1 MSLILRTFAS
11 RSPEVL
17 GNDPE
22 LINALLSLTPDFD
35 LSHGVISLAAAG
47 VVSLARTLLYQQWA
61 EFKEAT
67 DKSNAQVRN
76 GVQWRSRIVL

>member
-1 MSLILRTFAS
+1 MSLILRTFAL

-22 LINALLSLTPDFD
+22 LINALLSLTPAFD
-35 LSHGVISLAAAG
+35 LSHLAIGLAAAG

-61 EFKEAT
+61 EFKDST
-67 DKSNAQVRN
+67 DRSNAQVSN
-76 GVQWRSRIVL
+76 GVHWRSRIVP